1 MITLAKR
8 ERYLV
13 IGVACFLGI
22 ILLFEL
28 LISPFFEN
36 RAKMQRG
43 VERNEAYL
51 REVMDLSA
59 EYEAKKRVSQDMA
72 QALNRRKKGFSLYT
86 YLDQAAKK
94 TGINKHVKSMLPSTK
109 SEGLFK
115 ESTVD
120 MDLEAVTGAQ
130 LKVFLYE
137 IESPE
142 DLISIKRMNVKQ
154 NGKQDGYLDVS
165 FLALTLEKT

>member
-8 ERYLV
+8 ERNFV
-13 IGVACFLGI
+13 IGAACFLGVI
-22 ILLFEL
+22 VLYEL
-28 LISPFFEN
+28 PISHFFEN
-36 RAKMQRG
+36 RADMQRG
-43 VERNEAYL
+43 VEAKKALL
-51 REVMDLSA
+51 RKVMDRSA

-72 QALNRRKKGFSLYT
+72 QALNRRRRGFSLYT

-94 TGINKHVKSMLPSTK
+94 TGIDKHVTSMLPSTK
-109 SEGLFK
+109 GEGLFK

-130 LKVFLYE
+130 LMEYLYE

-142 DLISIKRMNVKQ
+142 DLISNKRMTVKQ
-154 NGKQDGYLDVS
+154 NGKKDGYLDVS

>member
-1 MITLAKR
+1 MIKLAKR

-13 IGVACFLGI
+13 IGAACFLSVI
-22 ILLFEL
+22 VVFEL

-36 RAKMQRG
+36 RANMQRG
-43 VERNEAYL
+43 VEAKEALL

-59 EYEAKKRVSQDMA
+59 EYESKKRVSQDMA
-72 QALNRRKKGFSLYT
+72 QALDRRKSGFSLFN

-94 TGINKHVKSMLPSTK
+94 TGIDKHVKSMLPSSK
-109 SEGLFK
+109 GEGLFK

-120 MDLEAVTGAQ
+120 MDLEAVTGTQ
-130 LKVFLYE
+130 LMEYLYE

-142 DLISIKRMNVKQ
+142 DLISIKRMTVKQ

>member
-8 ERYLV
+8 ERYFV
-13 IGVACFLGI
+13 MGAACFLGV

-28 LISPFFEN
+28 FVSPFFEN

-43 VERNEAYL
+43 VEENKALL
-51 REVMDLSA
+51 REVMDRSA

-72 QALNRRKKGFSLYT
+72 QALNKRRREFSLFN

-94 TGINKHVKSMLPSTK
+94 TGIDKHVKSMLPSSK
-109 SEGLFK
+109 GEGLFK

-120 MDLEAVTGAQ
+120 MDLEAVTGTQ
-130 LKVFLYE
+130 LMEYLYE

-142 DLISIKRMNVKQ
+142 ELISIKRMTVKQ
-154 NGKQDGYLDVS
+154 NGKQDGVLDVS
-165 FLALTLEKT
+165 FLALTLEET